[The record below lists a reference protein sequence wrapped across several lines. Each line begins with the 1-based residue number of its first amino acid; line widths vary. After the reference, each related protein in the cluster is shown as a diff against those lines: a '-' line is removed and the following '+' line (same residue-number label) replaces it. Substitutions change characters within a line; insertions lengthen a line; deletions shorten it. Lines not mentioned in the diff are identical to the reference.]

1 MPHRRR
7 RDDTRPTSPA
17 ALVGLLAL
25 AAIAASCSH
34 IEGAPDTQDGGSA
47 SGRSPGDRSH
57 AASFALERSAWRH
70 HVRVDESG
78 FQLAGD
84 AATAQE
90 QPSPA
95 RLGWGRQLGSPS
107 ARQHLRS
114 ETGQRIE
121 VDLGWSV
128 GVLADHPDG
137 VEQSWE
143 IATRPATPAL
153 EVRVPVDG
161 ALHLGSGEDG
171 LVFRTTDHEYL
182 IYGHAVWIDAEGRRT
197 PVPARFDGEDIA
209 LTVGEDVLDG
219 SAYPA
224 VLDPIIGTARSLTP
238 TQLTNANA
246 DQENP
251 DIAIGATSRLV
262 VWSDDR
268 TGVVPGLFGTFQ
280 DHTGTLEQRYAFR
293 IGGGRLT
300 GTPVVPSVAYAGGI
314 YLVAWAS
321 YDTVY
326 AVRVAEG
333 GGVLDTTPLRVLREG
348 SPRGATVATD
358 GVEFVVTWVDGGT
371 PAGVRARRVMVD
383 GTFPAEPI
391 WVQQD
396 TASYGSVRAEHD
408 PAGGYWVVFDD
419 DSSGNRDLR
428 LVRLAADASVR
439 DLVPFPLAAGFAD
452 QASPDIAFSGAGQ
465 GMVVYRDSSTS
476 AVHGVT
482 VTEGG
487 GTLSSGTPTRI
498 SSGSGEQAPRV
509 VHDGSTYHVGWIST
523 APGSPSPQVATIAG
537 PVRADG
543 VTLGGGSSFRI
554 ALAVDAASTLH
565 AVWQAT
571 NTQTDAIDIYRRT
584 RPASSGVWNIETY
597 LVSQAPSRQHPPV
610 IANNSSRSLAAW
622 VERTPGGKRVF
633 AARIN
638 PLGEFED
645 VEEFPV
651 GRESLDAVMVGVYS
665 NGTDF
670 LVAWQARELRS
681 FASGSAV
688 VWVPTV
694 ARVSTA
700 GVPSA
705 QFDCGARTSSMN
717 PVAFWLDSSVFP
729 TRYVSTFVD
738 GDVIYNANVNAASCG
753 SRFLYEDATVS
764 GSTHLVSTP
773 HAVYFVSSTGDLH
786 RVNQTT
792 ALGGGSGAPL
802 GVGASELATLDVM
815 TGFSDTIAYSNS
827 PPSFPLDQRVGVVR
841 VSPAG
846 AIEWH
851 VPDLAD
857 HVETTANPQLTRFG
871 ADETFVVWR
880 QTENSIVGQRLG
892 AMGERMDPAPVTIDA
907 EPQSRYL
914 GDIVTDFLD
923 RSMLVYSAV
932 LPEQG
937 WATRIRARAI
947 DFRFDE
953 GDALGEACTTGFD
966 CASGICADGVCCN
979 AACGYSSPDDCQ
991 ACSIAAGGAV
1001 NGTCSTLVG
1010 GTECRASAGE
1020 CDVAEV
1026 CDGTSIACPANALAP
1041 ADSVCGDDAEG
1052 PCDLA
1057 DRCSGASVTC
1067 EPRGLVAAGTSCRP
1081 SRGGC
1086 DAEDTCDGAQ
1096 AACADAFL
1104 AAGAVCRGSAGA
1116 CDVPETCDGATD
1128 VCPTDLVEVA
1138 GVSCRDAV
1146 GGCDVQETCDGSS
1159 AACPTDVVLGT
1170 TQVCRVAA
1178 GPCDREESCDGIAGV
1193 CPPDAFF
1200 GTSTECRPAA
1210 GECDVP
1216 EHCDGSSPACADD
1229 AAAVNGSTCGSDALA
1244 CESASCVDGACVSTP
1259 VFCEGGVACSEAMGG
1274 CPAPPVEPEP
1284 TAMGGCGC
1292 RAAGPGGPELPGAII
1307 ALLGVALALLGR
1319 RIAPARR

>member
-7 RDDTRPTSPA
+7 RDDTRTTTP

-25 AAIAASCSH
+25 AATAAGCSH
-34 IEGAPDTQDGGSA
+34 IERTSGAPDGGSESETA
-47 SGRSPGDRSH
+47 N

-70 HVRVDESG
+70 HVLVDESG

-84 AATAQE
+84 AAGTHDE
-90 QPSPA
+90 PSPA
-95 RLGWGRQLGSPS
+95 RLGWGRDLGSRS
-107 ARQHLRS
+107 ARQRLRS
-114 ETGQRIE
+114 ESEQRIE

-128 GVLADHPDG
+128 GVLANHPEG

-143 IATRPATPAL
+143 IAARPATPAL
-153 EVRVPVDG
+153 EVRVPIEG

-171 LVFRTTDHEYL
+171 LVFRTADHEYL
-182 IYGHAVWIDAEGRRT
+182 LYGHAVWIDADGRRT
-197 PVPARFDGEDIA
+197 PVLARFDGEDIA
-209 LTVGEDVLDG
+209 LTVGQDVLDG
-219 SAYPA
+219 STYPA

-268 TGVVPGLFGTFQ
+268 TGVVPGVFGTFQ
-280 DHTGTLEQRYAFR
+280 DHTGTIAERYSFR

-300 GTPVVPSVAYAGGI
+300 GTPVVPSVAYAGGV
-314 YLVAWAS
+314 YLVAWAT
-321 YDTVY
+321 YDTLY
-326 AVRVAEG
+326 AARVAEG
-333 GGVLDTTPLRVLREG
+333 GGVLDATPLTVSRGGTL
-348 SPRGATVATD
+348 RGATVTTD
-358 GVEFVVTWVDGGT
+358 GAEFVVAWIDEGT
-371 PAGVRARRVMVD
+371 PAGVRARRVATD

-391 WVQQD
+391 WIRQD
-396 TASYGSVRAEHD
+396 AAFHGSVRAAHD
-408 PAGGYWVVFDD
+408 PAGGYWVVFDH
-419 DSSGNRDLR
+419 DSSGNRDLA

-439 DLVPFPLAAGFAD
+439 DPVPFALAPGFAD
-452 QASPDIAFSGAGQ
+452 QASPDIAFSSGGNAV
-465 GMVVYRDSSTS
+465 VVYRDSSTN
-476 AVHGVT
+476 AVHGAT
-482 VTEGG
+482 VTEGAG
-487 GTLSSGTPTRI
+487 GSLSSGTPTRI
-498 SSGSGEQAPRV
+498 SGGSGEQSPRV
-509 VHDGSTYHVGWIST
+509 VHDGSTYHVGWISS
-523 APGSPSPQVATIAG
+523 APGSPSPQVATIGG

-554 ALAVDAASTLH
+554 ALAVDAGATLH

-571 NTQTDAIDIYRRT
+571 NAQTDAIDIYRRT
-584 RPASSGVWNIETY
+584 RPATSGTWSIETH
-597 LVSQAPSRQHPPV
+597 LVSQAPSRQHPPE

-622 VERTPGGKRVF
+622 VERTPGGRRVF

-645 VEEFPV
+645 VEAFPV
-651 GRESLDAVMVGVYS
+651 GRESLDAMMVGVYS

-681 FASGSAV
+681 FSTGSVV

-705 QFDCGARTSSMN
+705 QFDCGARTTSMN
-717 PVAFWLDSSVFP
+717 PIDIWLDRTVFP
-729 TRYVSTFVD
+729 TRYVATFVD

-764 GSTHLVSTP
+764 GATHLVSTP

-802 GVGASELATLDVM
+802 VVGASDLATLDVH

-827 PPSFPLDQRVGVVR
+827 PPRFPLDQRVGVVR

-857 HVETTANPQLTRFG
+857 HVATTANPQIARFG
-871 ADETFVVWR
+871 GDEAFVVWR

-907 EPQSRYL
+907 EPQSRYV
-914 GDIVTDFLD
+914 GDVVTDFLD
-923 RSMLVYSAV
+923 RSLLVYSAV

-937 WATRIRARAI
+937 WATRIRARSI

-966 CASGICADGVCCN
+966 CGSGICADGVCCN

-991 ACSIAAGGAV
+991 ACSVAAGGAV

-1010 GTECRASAGE
+1010 GTECRESADE

-1026 CDGTSIACPANALAP
+1026 CDGTGVACPANALAP
-1041 ADSVCGDDAEG
+1041 ADSACGSSADG
-1052 PCDLA
+1052 PCDLG
-1057 DRCSGASVTC
+1057 DRCNGASATC
-1067 EPRGLVAAGTSCRP
+1067 ESRGFVAAGTSCRA

-1086 DAEDTCDGAQ
+1086 DAEDVCDGVQ
-1096 AACADAFL
+1096 AACPDAFL
-1104 AAGAVCRGSAGA
+1104 AAGVVCRGSDGS
-1116 CDVPETCDGATD
+1116 CDVPETCDGGTD

-1138 GVSCRDAV
+1138 GVECRGAV
-1146 GGCDVQETCDGSS
+1146 GECDVGETCDGSS
-1159 AACPTDVVLGT
+1159 AACPIDVVLDT
-1170 TQVCRVAA
+1170 TQVCRIAA
-1178 GPCDREESCDGIAGV
+1178 GPCDRQESCDGIAGV
-1193 CPPDAFF
+1193 CPRDAFL
-1200 GTSTECRPAA
+1200 GSSTECRPAA
-1210 GECDVP
+1210 GECDRP
-1216 EHCDGSSPACADD
+1216 ELCDGVSAACAAD
-1229 AAAVNGSTCGSDALA
+1229 AAAANGSTCGADALA
-1244 CESASCVDGACVSTP
+1244 CENASCVDGACVSTP
-1259 VFCEGGVACSEAMGG
+1259 VVCEAGAVCSEAMGG

-1284 TAMGGCGC
+1284 TSGMGGCGC
-1292 RAAGPGGPELPGAII
+1292 QAAGRGGSEFPVAMVVVIGL
-1307 ALLGVALALLGR
+1307 ALALLR
-1319 RIAPARR
+1319 RRSAFARR